1 MKNLKTSLMYIANII
16 IGVLTYVFLSQSYIG
31 GQFSI
36 EGVGGISGSTV
47 SGYDIIA
54 NYFDGNGTQVMMA
67 ISNLVV
73 AILAG
78 VLILSSIYCML
89 VSFGAIKK
97 SKAIKMVNFINIIA
111 SLALVVFGAISLFCT
126 IGYVNDNS
134 VDNEIFS
141 AGAEIGWAVIV
152 NLVISVV
159 ALVTSFLG
167 QRFSKK

>member
-16 IGVLTYVFLSQSYIG
+16 IGVLTYVFLSQSYITLNFNSGLG
-31 GQFSI
+31 G
-36 EGVGGISGSTV
+36 GSEPLL

-54 NYFDGNGTQVMMA
+54 NYFDGDGTQVMMA
-67 ISNLVV
+67 LSNLVV

-97 SKAIKMVNFINIIA
+97 SKAIKMFNFINIIV

-126 IGYVNDNS
+126 IGHLDGLSSDGVGI
-134 VDNEIFS
+134 VV
-141 AGAEIGWAVIV
+141 GWAVIV

-159 ALVTSFLG
+159 ALVTSYLG
-167 QRFSKK
+167 YRFSKK

>member
-31 GQFSI
+31 GH
-36 EGVGGISGSTV
+36 VDLGILGSYSGDML

-67 ISNLVV
+67 LSNLVV

-97 SKAIKMVNFINIIA
+97 SKAIKMFNFINIIV

-126 IGYVNDNS
+126 IGHLDGLSSDGDGIV
-134 VDNEIFS
+134 V
-141 AGAEIGWAVIV
+141 GWAVIV

-159 ALVTSFLG
+159 ALVTSYFG
-167 QRFSKK
+167 YGFSKD